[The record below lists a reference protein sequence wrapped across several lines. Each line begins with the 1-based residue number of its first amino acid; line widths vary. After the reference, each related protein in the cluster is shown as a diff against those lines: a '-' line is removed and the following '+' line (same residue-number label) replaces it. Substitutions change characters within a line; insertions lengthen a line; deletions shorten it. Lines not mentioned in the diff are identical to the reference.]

1 MSQNATFSRARMLAE
16 ASVMIAI
23 STVLSLPFM
32 RLLDLPYGGSVTIAS
47 MLPVIIIS
55 YRHGIRWGLLTG
67 FVFGLIQ
74 QLLGLKNLSYVT
86 TWQSILAVILLDYL
100 IAFMMLGFG
109 GLFKKFM
116 SQPFAL
122 LFGSLFVCILRYAC
136 HVISGAT
143 VWAGLSIPTNAA
155 LLYSFGYNATYMVPE
170 TIVTVL
176 LAFEVGN
183 LLDFSGDRIRR
194 FTRSNDRV
202 RRFPILKL
210 IGGIAFAAALI
221 YDVRSVFLHLQN
233 AETGEFDITGL
244 SDANWIRI
252 AVISGIG
259 IVVLILCIILDARQ
273 QKQQKEENA

>member
-16 ASVMIAI
+16 SSVMLAI
-23 STVLSLPFM
+23 STVLTLPFL
-32 RLLDLPYGGSVTIAS
+32 RLLDLPFGGSVTIAS
-47 MLPVIIIS
+47 MLPVIIIA
-55 YRHGIRWGLLTG
+55 YRHGTRWGLLTG

-74 QLLGLKNLSYVT
+74 QLLGLKTLTYVT

-244 SDANWIRI
+244 SDANWVRI